1 MALDK
6 GFDIIM
12 NGLEKEIFGDSSLQE
27 ADGTLQEEGER
38 RERLAGMLPG
48 LARWCH
54 PALYGIPNE
63 LVEVSGHRIH
73 IIYRDLMY
81 TVPGLGNDA

>member
-6 GFDIIM
+6 GFDIII

-27 ADGTLQEEGER
+27 ADDTLQEEGER

-63 LVEVSGHRIH
+63 LVEVSSHRMH
-73 IIYRDLMY
+73 IIYCDLM
-81 TVPGLGNDA
+81 